1 MKIRQKVIS
10 VKDIHFSYNT
20 ERKIIKGISFDV
32 YDNEYICIL
41 GHNGSGKSTMSK
53 ILMGLLEQQ
62 SGTIELFDKE
72 VTKKNIKYL
81 RDNIGIVFQN
91 PDSQFIGLT
100 VEDDIAFGLE
110 NRNYHPDLI
119 KKAIDEVAKRVD
131 ITDLLNSN
139 CQELSGGQ
147 KQRVAIAS
155 VLAINSKIIIFDEA
169 TSMLDPKGKEELK
182 KMIVDLRD
190 IEKKTIISITHD
202 MEEILNADQVIILS
216 DGMLIEKG
224 NPKEIFVDKEKLKKL
239 SLDFPFI
246 LNLSSLIH
254 EKREDISLVLETQ
267 DLVKQLWKT
276 TQ

>member
-1 MKIRQKVIS
+1 MKIKEKVIS
-10 VKDIHFSYNT
+10 VNKVHFSYNS
-20 ERKIIKGISFDV
+20 EREIIKGISFDI
-32 YDNEYICIL
+32 YDNQYVCIL

-53 ILMGLLEQQ
+53 ILMGLLEPA
-62 SGTIELFDKE
+62 SGSINLFGTE
-72 VTKKNIKYL
+72 VTKKNVKYL

-110 NRNYHPDLI
+110 NRNYQPEEI
-119 KKAIDEVAKRVD
+119 KKKIDEVAKRVE
-131 ITDLLNSN
+131 ISKLLNSN
-139 CQELSGGQ
+139 CQQLSGGQ

-182 KMIVDLRD
+182 EMIVNLRD

-216 DGMLIEKG
+216 EGNLIEQG
-224 NPKEIFVDKEKLKKL
+224 NPKEIFVDKEKLERL
-239 SLDFPFI
+239 SLDFPFT
-246 LNLSSLIH
+246 LNLSSLINN
-254 EKREDISLVLETQ
+254 KRKDISLVLETK
-267 DLVKQLWKT
+267 DLVEQL
-276 TQ
+276 